1 MNNALPV
8 VVIGA
13 GPVGLAAAAHLL
25 RRGLTPLVLEAGD
38 TVGAGMLRWAHVR
51 MFSPWEFTIDHA
63 AGALLKQHGWNAPDL
78 NGFPTGGEVVE
89 RYLRPLAA
97 LPEIAPNLRLGARV
111 GVVTKQRRDRM
122 KDAQR
127 DDVPFLVRYEDARG
141 EHEVMA
147 QGVID
152 ASGTIETPNP
162 MGASGVPA
170 IGEKGVKDRIFYGM
184 PNVLGEHRD
193 RYAGKRVLVV
203 GSGHSAF
210 NVLNDL
216 ARLSQQVPGMKIQW
230 AIRRGSLHR
239 VLGGGEADQLKERG
253 RLGMTIGRL
262 VEEGVLDVATSF
274 HVERLERAADGVV
287 VSDDTRSLA
296 PVDEIVAAT
305 GFRPD
310 LGVLSELRIA
320 LDLGTQA
327 PVALAPLIDPN
338 QHSCGSVRPH
348 GADELKHPDAGVY
361 IVGMKSYGRAPTF
374 LLLTGYEQV
383 RSVVAALAGDWE
395 AARRVELV
403 LPETGVCI
411 THFAEEDAADAATSS
426 CCGPAPVSDCSA
438 SSCATATPSVTQ
450 FSSTPAPA
458 PAAPDCGT
466 GSCGAPAKAETI
478 AAGKEDCCG
487 GPAPAGSDACC
498 VQDAEAKAT
507 GKPGCGCGAKV
518 AAPVAAAATSCCR

>member
-1 MNNALPV
+1 MNNTLPV

-25 RRGLTPLVLEAGD
+25 ERGLTPLVLEAGD
-38 TVGAGMLRWAHVR
+38 SVGSGMLRWSHVR
-51 MFSPWEFTIDHA
+51 MFSSWELTIDRA
-63 AGALLKQHGWNAPDL
+63 AGALLTQHGWSTPDL
-78 NGFPTGGEVVE
+78 AGFPTGGEVVD

-97 LPEIAPNLRLGARV
+97 LPEIAPYLRLGARV
-111 GVVTKQRRDRM
+111 SVVTKQRRDRM

-127 DDVPFLVRYEDARG
+127 DDVPFAVRYEDADG
-141 EHEVMA
+141 EHEVLA

-162 MGASGVPA
+162 MGASGVLA
-170 IGEKGVKDRIFYGM
+170 IGEKDVQDRIFYGM
-184 PNVLGEHRD
+184 PNVMGEHRD
-193 RYAGKRVLVV
+193 RYAGKHVLVV

-216 ARLSQQVPGMKIQW
+216 ARLSQEVAGMKIQW
-230 AIRRGSLHR
+230 AIRRDSLRR

-253 RLGMTIGRL
+253 RLGMTIDRL
-262 VEEGVLDVATSF
+262 VEDGVLEVATGF
-274 HVERLERAADGVV
+274 YVERLERTADGIVV
-287 VSDDTRSLA
+287 GDDKRALA

-310 LGVLSELRIA
+310 LSVLSELRIE
-320 LDLGTQA
+320 LDLGTHA

-348 GADELKHPDAGVY
+348 GAEELKHPDAGVY

-374 LLLTGYEQV
+374 LMLTGYEQV

-411 THFAEEDAADAATSS
+411 TDFAEEDASKAAAAS
-426 CCGPAPVSDCSA
+426 CCGPAPTSDCGP
-438 SSCATATPSVTQ
+438 SSCAPATSTTTDC
-450 FSSTPAPA
+450 SSSSCSTPAPA
-458 PAAPDCGT
+458 AAASDCGI

-478 AAGKEDCCG
+478 VEAEEDCCG
-487 GPAPAGSDACC
+487 GPAPTDSDACC
-498 VQDAEAKAT
+498 A
-507 GKPGCGCGAKV
+507 GP
-518 AAPVAAAATSCCR
+518 